1 MGLFSRALEL
11 MGVGRAGARER
22 ARREEARGNLEEA
35 TALWIEADAPEQAV
49 RVLLVR
55 ADAALDLERRR
66 LFLGQAAG
74 LASGELS
81 REVERRRARLL
92 LEAAE
97 RGAAPPRSELSE
109 QAARLEAV
117 GEPSLAAELH
127 ALAGD
132 KESEARALVEAGAI
146 ERLEAVL
153 EAEGARERAER
164 QRTSLSARIADLD
177 RSGSR
182 RQALALCRAAEAEDS
197 ALAARRR
204 ELEQRRA
211 LGPRL
216 DLGLEG
222 ERLQVVFGDELSVG
236 RSDASV
242 LVASPAVSRT
252 HLVLRRGD
260 AGPVAVDLGS
270 RNGTLLAGVRLAA
283 PIAVGA
289 GLRLELGGE
298 VPWEV
303 LALARDWCAG
313 VRVGSEEVCA
323 PSVHSRPGGFAWRWE
338 PTRLPRALLESG
350 AVRASGSFTVRG
362 SIELLRAIVS
372 DAAPTPPSCSR
383 SCREFLAAPAQA
395 RRRRAVDESP
405 RRRCHPRRLGRE
417 PEPEPTGTFGG
428 GRWCWRTRRC
438 RRSRLP

>member
-153 EAEGARERAER
+153 EAESARERAER

-283 PIAVGA
+283 PIAVGS

-298 VPWEV
+298 VPLEV
-303 LALARDWCAG
+303 LPWRETG
-313 VRVGSEEVCA
+313 VRVRVGSEEVCA
-323 PSVHSRPGGFAWRWE
+323 PLGALEVRGFRLALGADAWLELSSPE
-338 PTRLPRALLESG
+338 PFELGEL
-350 AVRASGSFTVRG
+350 TVRG
-362 SIELLRAIVS
+362 SIELLRGDRV
-372 DAAPTPPSCSR
+372 
-383 SCREFLAAPAQA
+383 
-395 RRRRAVDESP
+395 RRGTDSP
-405 RRRCHPRRLGRE
+405 LVLEVVP
-417 PEPEPTGTFGG
+417 
-428 GRWCWRTRRC
+428 
-438 RRSRLP
+438 